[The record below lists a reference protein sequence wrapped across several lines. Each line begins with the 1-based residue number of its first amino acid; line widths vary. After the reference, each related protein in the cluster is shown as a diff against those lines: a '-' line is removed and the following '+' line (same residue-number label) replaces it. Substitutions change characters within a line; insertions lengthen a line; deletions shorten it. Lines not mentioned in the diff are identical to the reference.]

1 MFRVSSVAGCFI
13 LAAGGAAMA
22 QESELRVDTVIVTSP
37 GPERVAGELL
47 SNVTAVDREELVAD
61 LQGTLG
67 DTLSRQ
73 PGVSTTYFGAGASR
87 PVMRGL
93 GAERV
98 LVLTNGLGVIDASAA
113 SPDHQTGTD
122 GLDAERIEI
131 LRGPAALAYGG
142 QAIGGVVNVIDGLI
156 VETLPEDAFEGQAFG
171 AFNSVNDGSEFA
183 GRGRFVLFCPAGWR
197 F

>member
-1 MFRVSSVAGCFI
+1 
-13 LAAGGAAMA
+13 
-22 QESELRVDTVIVTSP
+22 
-37 GPERVAGELL
+37 
-47 SNVTAVDREELVAD
+47 
-61 LQGTLG
+61 
-67 DTLSRQ
+67 
-73 PGVSTTYFGAGASR
+73 
-87 PVMRGL
+87 MRGL

-183 GRGRFVLFCPAGWR
+183 GRGRFVLGDFVLLVSAGHR
-197 F
+197 DFEDYDIPGFAESERLHEAEGHEDHDERSTR